1 MNTSLLDDTKFAH
14 SWCPVHGFLSE
25 PGSSEFGVANPRCQ
39 VNGCGALVIK
49 TVELDWEE
57 SSWMVELKWVNQFE
71 RLQPWSLPEGVTMG
85 GPEAELTK
93 VITEN
98 PIFSMTTDPFQI
110 RPSYVNHLPPT
121 AVIARDFLTVH
132 QFQAGIARSESTR
145 GPEPKAIPSELSA
158 VDMRM
163 MIEEML
169 SMRLSYLA
177 SFENFFLGTPG
188 NPFEIEE
195 DDNRFIH
202 PYGFKIAVPNI
213 PKVKLEDGGSVPLL
227 VVCLDNLEHPS
238 PDLLDHAFHRI
249 ALHQLKESA
258 GAGLFVLFVEF
269 DSPTQD
275 ELGFAIVS
283 IDALDYHLQRSDC
296 LIQLQ
301 EEGV

>member
-1 MNTSLLDDTKFAH
+1 MKTATLLEDSKFSH
-14 SWCPVHGFLSE
+14 SWCPHHGFLSE
-25 PGSSEFGVANPRCQ
+25 PGSSEFRVARPRCQ
-39 VNGCGALVIK
+39 VEGCGALVIK
-49 TVELDWEE
+49 QIELDWEE
-57 SSWMVELKWVNQFE
+57 SSWMLELKWANQFE

-93 VITEN
+93 VITEG
-98 PIFSMTTDPFQI
+98 PIFSMTTDPFQF
-110 RPSYVNHLPPT
+110 RPYYVNHRPPS
-121 AVIARDFLTVH
+121 AVIARDFLTVQ

-158 VDMRM
+158 VDMKM

-177 SFENFFLGTPG
+177 SFESFDLGTPG
-188 NPFEIEE
+188 NPFEEE
-195 DDNRFIH
+195 DDNRFSH
-202 PYGFKIAVPNI
+202 PYGFKTAVPNI
-213 PKVKLEDGGSVPLL
+213 LKVKLEDGGSVPLL

-269 DSPTQD
+269 NRPTQD

-283 IDALDYHLQRSDC
+283 IDALDYHLERVDC

>member
-1 MNTSLLDDTKFAH
+1 MKQDTILNDSEMAH
-14 SWCPVHGFLSE
+14 SWCPNHGFLHE
-25 PGSSEFGVANPRCQ
+25 PGSSEFGVSNPTCL

-49 TVELDWEE
+49 QVELDWEE
-57 SSWMVELKWVNQFE
+57 SSWMLELKWQNQFD

-85 GPEAELTK
+85 GRETKLTK
-93 VITEN
+93 LITED
-98 PIFSMTTDPFQI
+98 PIFSMSTDPFQL
-110 RPSYVNHLPPT
+110 RPSYSNHRPPT
-121 AVIARDFLTVH
+121 AVIARDFLTAQ

-145 GPEPKAIPSELSA
+145 GPEPEAIPSKLSPG
-158 VDMRM
+158 DMIM

-169 SMRLSYLA
+169 SMRLSFLA
-177 SFENFFLGTPG
+177 NFESFTPGAPG
-188 NPFEIEE
+188 NPFEEG
-195 DDNRFIH
+195 DDNRFNH
-202 PYGFKIAVPNI
+202 PYGFKIAVPNT
-213 PKVKLEDGGSVPLL
+213 PKVKLEGGGSVPLL

-258 GAGLFVLFVEF
+258 GAGLYVLFVEF

-296 LIQLQ
+296 LMQLQ
-301 EEGV
+301 EEGP